1 MENQICTVSEVGKML
16 RVRPGTIRKW
26 IYEGKLP
33 HLKLGG
39 RVLIREKDI
48 DDFIDRNYHPA
59 REERNNGNKN

>member
-1 MENQICTVSEVGKML
+1 MGNQICTVSEVGEML
-16 RVRPGTIRKW
+16 RVKDGTIRKW

-48 DDFIDRNYHPA
+48 VDFIDRNYHPA
-59 REERNNGNKN
+59 EDRKNEDRN